1 MREAGILLTV
11 FLGVA
16 LMFGTGHS
24 SGNLRAENE
33 EEKKISVPVSFI
45 SIRAEIIDYDED
57 EEDRDRIEYHGDF
70 DDELKKSL
78 AALNKTYGYNSY
90 RIVNSALLTVTNR
103 DYSEYRLVIDS
114 NYYAKSMVKKI
125 TAWKDHEEKEHKE
138 ILISGLIIKRVKKKD
153 EEGKEK
159 TNDMRVASY
168 EFGREFGEYCILVF
182 GKEFFR
188 EKKEEDKKS
197 TDLILAISPQ
207 K

>member
-1 MREAGILLTV
+1 MREAGKLLTV

-24 SGNLRAENE
+24 SGNLRAED
-33 EEKKISVPVSFI
+33 EEKKKIAVPVSFK
-45 SIRAEIIDYDED
+45 SIRAEIIVYGDD
-57 EEDRDRIEYHGDF
+57 EEERDRIEYDGDF

-103 DYSEYRLVIDS
+103 EYSEYRIVID
-114 NYYAKSMVKKI
+114 NDCYAKSMVKKV
-125 TAWKDHEEKEHKE
+125 TAWKDHEEKEHRK
-138 ILISGLIIKRVKKKD
+138 ILMSGLMIRRVKEKD

-159 TNDMRVASY
+159 TVDKKV
-168 EFGREFGEYCILVF
+168 GEYRFERETGRYFLLVWLKF
-182 GKEFFR
+182 FKEKQGDEF
-188 EKKEEDKKS
+188 K
-197 TDLILAISPQ
+197 TADLIFAVSPQ

>member
-1 MREAGILLTV
+1 MREAGKLLTV

-16 LMFGTGHS
+16 LMFVTGHN

-33 EEKKISVPVSFI
+33 EKKKIAVPVSFK
-45 SIRAEIIDYDED
+45 SIRAEIIDYDDD

-103 DYSEYRLVIDS
+103 EYSEYRIVGD
-114 NYYAKSMVKKI
+114 NNCYAKSMVKKV
-125 TAWKDHEEKEHKE
+125 TAWKDHEEKEHRKT
-138 ILISGLIIKRVKKKD
+138 LVSGLMIRRVKEKD

-159 TNDMRVASY
+159 TADKKV
-168 EFGREFGEYCILVF
+168 GEYRFERETGKYFLLVWL
-182 GKEFFR
+182 KFFK
-188 EKKEEDKKS
+188 EKKGDERR
-197 TDLILAISPQ
+197 TADLIFAVSPQ